1 MTQPNILLLM
11 SDQHTARLMGC
22 AGAAFVR
29 TPNMDRLVREDQNRR
44 TWVTQCY
51 PGEGNAL

>member
-1 MTQPNILLLM
+1 VTQPNILLLM